1 MELMDG
7 VKILAT
13 VPTMSWLQSVLIF
26 IGRLGGVAS
35 FCWFI
40 ATVKDCDIAPKWKIV
55 SAIMTLLFMLM
66 LIVGGASIVEHP
78 YYGQKVTISEE
89 VDLEEFQKNYRIT
102 NQDGDIYTIIDRSQP
117 LL

>member
-13 VPTMSWLQSVLIF
+13 VPTMSWLQSVLIA
-26 IGRLGGVAS
+26 IGLLGGVVS
-35 FCWFI
+35 FSWFI
-40 ATVKDCDIAPKWKIV
+40 TTVIDCDIAPKWKKV
-55 SAIMTLLFMLM
+55 SAIMTLLFMSM
-66 LIVGGASIVEHP
+66 LIVGGASTVEHP
-78 YYGQKVTISEE
+78 YYEQKVTISEE

>member
-13 VPTMSWLQSVLIF
+13 VLTMSWLQSVLIF
-26 IGRLGGVAS
+26 IGLLGGVAS

-40 ATVKDCDIAPKWKIV
+40 ATVIDCGIAPKWKIV
-55 SAIMTLLFMLM
+55 SAIMTLLFMSM
-66 LIVGGASIVEHP
+66 LIVGGASTVEHP
-78 YYGQKVTISEE
+78 YYEQKVTISEE